1 MYETELGQVV
11 DDTYWQAIVTQGRW
25 ADTAPAPHDDGDE
38 LDDTPESQP
47 AQSVDETISDA
58 DWHALE
64 ASFTRGDVM
73 ELQVIGYNKGGVLV
87 EWRDTQGFVPASQ
100 LANPSVVTDDSERSE
115 FLAGCVGD
123 TLEVK
128 VIELDRDKNRVIFSE
143 RAARWGG
150 SCPDDILETLTPGDV
165 CTGQV
170 SNLCDFGV
178 FVDLGGVDGLIHVS
192 ELSWQR
198 IDHPRDILDAGEEID
213 VYVIDVDRERRRIAL
228 SLKRMQ
234 PNPWASV
241 NERYEVGQ
249 IIESIITNV
258 VDFGAFARVEEG
270 IEGLIHVS
278 ELGDGDIP
286 MHPRSVLDEGQEV
299 RTRILNIDPQNQRMG
314 LTMRG
319 VSQTNSAES
328 AESEPAPAE
337 SAPADAVI
345 RDNGSTETH

>member
-1 MYETELGQVV
+1 MYETEWAEVA
-11 DDTYWQAIVTQGRW
+11 DDSYWQAIVTQGRW
-25 ADTAPAPHDDGDE
+25 AETAPNPDNSGGEFDNS
-38 LDDTPESQP
+38 ESQP
-47 AQSVDETISDA
+47 AQSINDTISDA

-64 ASFTRGDVM
+64 AAFARGDVM
-73 ELQVIGYNKGGVLV
+73 DLPVIGYNKGGVLV

-100 LANPSVVTDDSERSE
+100 LANHTVVTDDNDRSE
-115 FLAGCVGD
+115 YLAGCVGD

-128 VIELDRDKNRVIFSE
+128 IIELDRDKNRVIFSE

-198 IDHPRDILDAGEEID
+198 IDHPRDILEPGQDID

-241 NERYEVGQ
+241 AERYEVGQ
-249 IIESIITNV
+249 IIEGLITNV

-270 IEGLIHVS
+270 IEGLIHIS
-278 ELGDGDIP
+278 ELGDGDVP

-299 RTRILNIDPQNQRMG
+299 RARILNIDSENQRMG
-314 LTMRG
+314 LTMRS
-319 VSQTNSAES
+319 VPQNTNTVSAETTHS
-328 AESEPAPAE
+328 AAESEPV
-337 SAPADAVI
+337 S
-345 RDNGSTETH
+345 DNGATETY

>member
-1 MYETELGQVV
+1 MHETEWGQAA
-11 DDTYWQAIVTQGRW
+11 DEGYWQAIVTQGQW
-25 ADTAPAPHDDGDE
+25 ADTAPHAFTSVDGAENGAESDGD
-38 LDDTPESQP
+38 DH
-47 AQSVDETISDA
+47 AISDA

-64 ASFTRGDVM
+64 AAFARGDVM
-73 ELQVIGYNKGGVLV
+73 ELSVIGYNKGGVLV
-87 EWRDTQGFVPASQ
+87 EWRGVQGFVPASQ
-100 LANPSVVTDDSERSE
+100 LADPTVISEDGDRSE
-115 FLAGCVGD
+115 YLADCVGD
-123 TLEVK
+123 TLNLK
-128 VIELDRDKNRVIFSE
+128 IIELDRQKNRVIFSE

-150 SCPDDILETLTPGDV
+150 SCPDEVLETLRPGDV

-198 IDHPRDILDAGEEID
+198 IDHPRDILEPGEQVE

-228 SLKRMQ
+228 SLKRLQ

-241 NERYEVGQ
+241 ADRYDVGQ
-249 IIESIITNV
+249 IITGTITNV

-278 ELGDGDIP
+278 ELGDGDVP
-286 MHPRSVLDEGQEV
+286 MHPRSVLDEGQQV
-299 RTRILNIDPQNQRMG
+299 QARILNIDPQNQRMG

-319 VSQTNSAES
+319 VPQNDAGASGDDGATQPDA
-328 AESEPAPAE
+328 ARADVGFSEDGTA
-337 SAPADAVI
+337 
-345 RDNGSTETH
+345 ETH

>member
-1 MYETELGQVV
+1 MYETEWGQAA
-11 DDTYWQAIVTQGRW
+11 DDNYWQAIVTQGRW
-25 ADTAPAPHDDGDE
+25 ADTAPTPHDDGND
-38 LDDTPESQP
+38 LDDTEESQS

-64 ASFTRGDVM
+64 ASFARGDVM
-73 ELQVIGYNKGGVLV
+73 ELPVVGYNKGGVLV

-100 LANPSVVTDDSERSE
+100 LANPSVVTADTDRSE
-115 FLAGCVGD
+115 YLAGCVGD
-123 TLEVK
+123 TLDVK
-128 VIELDRDKNRVIFSE
+128 VIELDREKNRVIFSE

-198 IDHPRDILDAGEEID
+198 IDHPRDILETGEEID

-241 NERYEVGQ
+241 TDRYEVGQ
-249 IIESIITNV
+249 IIDSIITNV

-299 RTRILNIDPQNQRMG
+299 RARILNIDPQNQRMG

-319 VSQTNSAES
+319 VPQNNGETSEES
-328 AESEPAPAE
+328 DTSPAE
-337 SAPADAVI
+337 STPADAVVSG
-345 RDNGSTETH
+345 NGSKETH